1 MTHTFLKTPLL
12 LSAATAAAFLIGNTA
27 PGPLFAASDTA
38 VGQLIAETG
47 STAQVGLAYGKGIA
61 DAFAYINRLGGIN
74 GKPIALD
81 TVDYG
86 YDLARALSAY
96 KKWREN
102 LKPVAIQGWG
112 TADTEAL
119 VDSVSKDAIV
129 FMSGSSSGHL
139 TDPIG
144 RGPWTSTPAP
154 YNFFY
159 GPSYSDGCRG
169 LAQWAAEEWRRSGAV
184 SRLAIRGDLDRP
196 KFVFM
201 GDNHPYPNSPKAACT
216 DYARSLGF
224 EVLTPVRYS
233 LSPGDFSTQCQSL
246 KSSGADY
253 AFLANTAESN
263 VKLVKDCAGAG
274 VSTQFLTNIYGW
286 DEGAAAQAGSAG
298 NGMVWVVSVA
308 PWDSDVAGMK
318 TVREISKISDPSG
331 EATRPVHYIR
341 GICSAY
347 LMRGAMLAADKAG
360 GITGPRIKKALEE
373 MRDYVPAGLE
383 GVCLPTTFTPED
395 HRGTTT
401 VILYRN
407 DFDLGPHVQKVY
419 TTTVPLRPDWLGW

>member
-1 MTHTFLKTPLL
+1 MRKKCAYTATFGALFLIGLTAPAP
-12 LSAATAAAFLIGNTA
+12 LSAASGV
-27 PGPLFAASDTA
+27 P
-38 VGQLIAETG
+38 VGQLVAETG
-47 STAQVGLAYGKGIA
+47 STAQVASAYGKGVA
-61 DAFAYINRLGGIN
+61 DALAYINRQGGIN

-86 YDLARALSAY
+86 YDLDRALGAY
-96 KKWREN
+96 KTWKEN

-139 TDPIG
+139 TDPTG
-144 RGPWTSTPAP
+144 RSPWTSTPAP

-169 LAQWAAEEWRRSGAV
+169 LVQWAAEDWRRSASV
-184 SRLAIRGDLDRP
+184 RRSTFLGDLDRP

-224 EVLTPVRYS
+224 EVLQPIRYS
-233 LSPGDFSTQCQSL
+233 LSPADFAAQCQSL
-246 KSSGADY
+246 KSSGAHY

-263 VKLVKDCAGAG
+263 IKIVKDCAAAG

-286 DEGAAAQAGSAG
+286 DEGAAKEAGAAG

-308 PWDSDVAGMK
+308 QWGDDAPGMK
-318 TVREISKISDPSG
+318 TVREVSKVSDPTGAAS
-331 EATRPVHYIR
+331 RPAHYIR
-341 GICSAY
+341 GVCSAY
-347 LMRGAMLAADKAG
+347 LMRDAMMAADKSG
-360 GITGPRIKKALEE
+360 DLTGPGIKKALEDL
-373 MRDYVPAGLE
+373 RDHVPAGLE
-383 GVCLPTTFTPED
+383 GVCLPTTFTAVD
-395 HRGTTT
+395 HRGATT
-401 VILYRN
+401 VNLYRN
-407 DFDLGPHVQKVY
+407 DFSFAGPHAQKIY
-419 TTTVPLRPDWLGW
+419 TTTLPLRPDWLGW

>member
-1 MTHTFLKTPLL
+1 MLKKCGFAAMLGAALLAGSIAPTPLL
-12 LSAATAAAFLIGNTA
+12 ADFGT
-27 PGPLFAASDTA
+27 P

-47 STAQVGLAYGKGIA
+47 STAQVASAYGQGVA
-61 DAFAYINRLGGIN
+61 DAFVYINRLGGVD
-74 GKPIALD
+74 GKPISLD

-86 YDLARALSAY
+86 YDLPRALSTY
-96 KKWREN
+96 KKWKEN

-112 TADTEAL
+112 TADAEAL
-119 VDSVSKDAIV
+119 VESVSKDAVV

-144 RGPWTSTPAP
+144 RGPWTSSPAP

-169 LAQWAAEEWRRSGAV
+169 LVQWAAEEWRRSGAA
-184 SRLAIRGDLDRP
+184 SRSTFLGDLDRP

-201 GDNHPYPNSPKAACT
+201 GDNQPYPNSPKAACT
-216 DYARSLGF
+216 DFALNLGF
-224 EVLTPVRYS
+224 EVLPPIRYS
-233 LSPGDFSTQCQSL
+233 LSPVDFSTQCQSL
-246 KSSGADY
+246 KSSGAHF
-253 AFLANTAESN
+253 AFLANTVELN
-263 VKLVKDCAGAG
+263 IELVKDCAGAG

-286 DEGAAAQAGSAG
+286 DEGAAAQAGSTG

-308 PWDSDVAGMK
+308 PWDNDVAGMK

-331 EATRPVHYIR
+331 EAGRPVHYIR
-341 GICSAY
+341 GVCSAY
-347 LMRGAMLAADKAG
+347 LMRDAMLAAGKAG
-360 GITGPRIKKALEE
+360 AITGPGIKKALEE
-373 MRDYVPAGLE
+373 MRDHVPAGLE

-407 DFDLGPHVQKVY
+407 DFNFAGPHAQKVY